1 MYTASHFCFTF
12 NFYGKMN
19 IQIKSALI
27 SVYDKDG
34 LDIITHTLHTLGVT
48 LYSTGGTQQ
57 YIETLG
63 VPVVPVESLTG
74 YPSIMDGRVKTLHP
88 AVFGGILARR
98 NSTHVTELEKYN
110 IPEIDLVVVD
120 LYPFEET
127 LKNTDDHHQ
136 IIEKID
142 IGGISLIRAA
152 AKNFTDVVVVPSRQ
166 QYHLLHRLL
175 VEQKGSTTLQ
185 QRRELAAAAFRLSAS
200 YDAAIAAWVAGTD
213 SGNLSALLASSTLFK
228 DGEMLR
234 YGENPHQRAAFYGDM
249 EASFAKRAGK
259 ELSYNNMV
267 DIDAAM
273 QLMREFRNELPTFAI
288 LKHTNACGLATRDTV
303 SKAWDA
309 ALQADPVSAFGGI
322 LISNAVIDHETA
334 VKIDDIFYE
343 VLLAPGFTDEAF
355 ELLSSRS
362 KRVLLQI
369 ASWDSSAVQVK
380 SILNGFVV
388 QDADYSIEDEHIFE
402 VKTLKAPNA
411 SEMQDLAFALVCA
424 KHLKSNTIVLAKN
437 LQLLGM
443 GCGQTSRVDAC
454 AQAIEKAQKMGFSLE
469 GAVMASDAFF
479 PFPDCIELAAEAGIS
494 AVVQPG
500 GSLKDTLSIDACNAR
515 NMSMVFTGVRHFRH

>member
-1 MYTASHFCFTF
+1 MDI
-12 NFYGKMN
+12 K
-19 IQIKSALI
+19 IKSALI
-27 SVYDKDG
+27 SVFDKEG
-34 LDIITHTLHTLGVT
+34 LDGIIHALHTLGVT
-48 LYSTGGTQQ
+48 LYSTGGTHQ
-57 YIETLG
+57 YIESLG
-63 VPVVPVESLTG
+63 VPVVAVESLTG

-98 NSTHVTELEKYN
+98 NSSHVTDLEKYN

-120 LYPFEET
+120 LYPFEDT
-127 LKNTDDHHQ
+127 LKNTDDQHQ

-152 AKNFTDVVVVPSRQ
+152 AKNFTDVVVVPSKM
-166 QYHLLHRLL
+166 QYDSLHRLL
-175 VEQKGSTTLQ
+175 TEQQGISSLQ
-185 QRRELAAAAFRLSAS
+185 QRRELAAAAFRVSAS

-213 SGNLSALLASSTLFK
+213 TSDLSAVSVSSMLLKS
-228 DGEMLR
+228 GETLR
-234 YGENPHQRAAFYGDM
+234 YGENPHQRAAFYGNM
-249 EASFAKRAGK
+249 EASFIKRCGK

-273 QLMREFRNELPTFAI
+273 QLMREFRNAPPTFAI
-288 LKHTNACGLATRDTV
+288 LKHTNACGVATRDTV
-303 SKAWDA
+303 SAAWDA

-322 LISNAVIDHETA
+322 LISNTIIDHKTA
-334 VKIDDIFYE
+334 VSIDDIFYE
-343 VLLAPGFTDEAF
+343 VLLAPGFTDEAYD
-355 ELLSSRS
+355 LLSSRS

-380 SILNGFVV
+380 SILNGFIV
-388 QDADYSIEDEHIFE
+388 QDADISLEDERTFE
-402 VKTLKAPNA
+402 VKTKKSPDAG
-411 SEMQDLAFALVCA
+411 EMKDLAFALACA

-437 LQLLGM
+437 LRLLGM

-454 AQAIEKAQKMGFSLE
+454 AQAIDKAKKMGFSLE

-479 PFPDCIELAAEAGIS
+479 PFPDCIELASEAGIS

-500 GSLKDTLSIDACNAR
+500 GSMKDSLSIDACNER